1 MSIENRR
8 RPTTSTID
16 ILRKLVGFQTVSRNS
31 NLDLIKWVE
40 AYLGRHGVTCHL
52 SHSENYK
59 KANLFATIGQGDG
72 GIVLSGHTDVVPVD
86 GQDWYSDPFELRE
99 QDGKFFGRGTC
110 DMKGFIAVVL
120 AKIPDLVSARLPY
133 PLHIALSYDEEI
145 GCLGVRHLLDDLVR
159 HNVKPRGCIIG
170 EPTSMNGVV
179 GHKSGTAYVCE
190 VTGLE
195 VHSSL
200 APQGVNAV
208 EYAARMIVKIRDIAQ
223 RLLREEKRHT
233 GYEVPYSTLQTGVV
247 EGGHA
252 SNIVPR
258 TCVFRFDLRTLPW
271 TNAEDL
277 IGELNAF
284 AQDELIPEMRAVAP
298 HADITITQKGCVPG
312 FSIAEDAPLTRYVQR
327 LTKSNTPP
335 GYVTFGSEAGLFQQ
349 INIPAVI
356 CGPGSISQAH
366 KPDEFVP
373 LDQLVLC
380 EDFIDRLA
388 NTPFS

>member
-1 MSIENRR
+1 MNTENRR
-8 RPTTSTID
+8 RPDASTLD
-16 ILRKLVGFQTVSRNS
+16 ILRTLVGFQTVSRNS

-40 AYLGRHGVTCHL
+40 DYLHSHGVKCHL
-52 SHSENYK
+52 SHSEDKK

-72 GIVLSGHTDVVPVD
+72 GIVLSGHSDVVPVD
-86 GQDWYSDPFELRE
+86 GQNWSSDPFEVCE
-99 QDGKFFGRGTC
+99 KDGNLYGRGTC

-120 AKIPDLVSARLPY
+120 AKVPTLVKADLPH
-133 PLHIALSYDEEI
+133 PIHIALSYDEEI

-159 HNVKPRGCIIG
+159 HDIKPQGCIIG

-179 GHKSGTAYVCE
+179 GHKNGIACVCE

-223 RLLREEKRHT
+223 RLVKEEKRHT
-233 GYEVPYSTLQTGVV
+233 GYEVPYSTMQTGVV

-252 SNIVPR
+252 SNIVPSS
-258 TCVFRFDLRTLPW
+258 CVFRFDLRTLSW
-271 TNAEDL
+271 TNPDEIIA
-277 IGELNAF
+277 ELNAF
-284 AQDELIPEMRAVAP
+284 AQNELIPEMRTVAP
-298 HADITITQKGCVPG
+298 QADIRITQKGCVPG

-327 LTKSNTPP
+327 LNNSNNPP

-349 INIPAVI
+349 IDIPAVI

-373 LDQLVLC
+373 LDQLALC
-380 EDFIDRLA
+380 EDFIDRMA
-388 NTPFS
+388 KTPFS